1 MRKIININRKWA
13 FAKEAEVPSAIPE
26 KWNFVN
32 LPHTW
37 NAIDGQ
43 DGGNDYY
50 RGTCCYIKELDKEE
64 LPEADRYYLELIW
77 VSRTFARAARCCS
90 PPDRS

>member
-13 FAKEAEVPSAIPE
+13 FAKEAEIPAAIPE

-43 DGGNDYY
+43 DGVNDY
-50 RGTCCYIKELDKEE
+50 
-64 LPEADRYYLELIW
+64 
-77 VSRTFARAARCCS
+77 
-90 PPDRS
+90 